1 MPVKETTMRKFN
13 FMAVAAGLLL
23 LGAPAALLADDST
36 DNKPAD
42 KPGPELREK
51 LQKMTPDERKQW
63 MKDHPEIVKRF
74 QENRGNAQNRGNF
87 EKNRGVLERA
97 GLKPDEIKD
106 LPPAERR
113 AKVKDVMD
121 KRIADLEK
129 KKTDGT
135 ALTEQEQSDLD
146 ALKQMKGNIERFQQN
161 QGKRQPK
168 AEKPTGDDT
177 K

>member
-1 MPVKETTMRKFN
+1 MKKFN

-23 LGAPAALLADDST
+23 LSSPAALRADDTS

-63 MKDHPEIVKRF
+63 IKDHPEIAKRF
-74 QENRGNAQNRGNF
+74 QQNAQNRGNF

-97 GLKPDEIKD
+97 GLKPDEVKD

-113 AKVKDVMD
+113 AKVKEVMD

-168 AEKPTGDDT
+168 AQKPAGDDT